1 MRKHVQGAKLAFWL
15 ERYCSLVKTFT
26 IGLSNLLKLGGPHR
40 MEASSLSIHLNE
52 QSSIELETIDD
63 IIAGGMR
70 RRKNAQEQTMQS
82 FVSWWAWSWPAAW
95 TDREIVTGVE
105 DE

>member
-1 MRKHVQGAKLAFWL
+1 
-15 ERYCSLVKTFT
+15 
-26 IGLSNLLKLGGPHR
+26 
-40 MEASSLSIHLNE
+40 MEASSMSIHLNE

-63 IIAGGMR
+63 IIASGMR
-70 RRKNAQEQTMQS
+70 KRKNAQEQTMQS
-82 FVSWWAWSWPAAW
+82 FVSWWAWPAACAW